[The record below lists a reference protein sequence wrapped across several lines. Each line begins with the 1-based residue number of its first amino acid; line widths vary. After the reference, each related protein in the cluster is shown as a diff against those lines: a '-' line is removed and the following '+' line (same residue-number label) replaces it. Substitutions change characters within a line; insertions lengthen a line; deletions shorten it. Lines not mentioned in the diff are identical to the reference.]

1 MTLRSK
7 NLKLRLLPPPR
18 SRTAFGERCIR
29 RRDTVWSRNE
39 VDMTQAGTQPRS
51 TWTSPLACA
60 LVALACVACGDD
72 PKAPSDPEPEER
84 PPADGLA
91 VEVSAARRTFVD
103 LDVPEVIE
111 VDDPGASLEW
121 DLAFQGFEI
130 STNGGVSGPGA
141 GSAFGPL
148 PEYYFFFPDEP
159 IEPPFL
165 IEDKAGGAFLGW
177 YVYDGSDHTIYT
189 RYHVYGVRSGE
200 RSFKVQILSYYGEV
214 MGAPVSA
221 LYRVR
226 YAEVT
231 ADGVGPTQE
240 LSNIDATVDGEVS
253 DPTLPSAV
261 LSLASG
267 EIRRISPDEAQADT
281 AWDLGFRR
289 DAITV
294 NGELSGPGGVT
305 AVDLHAAA
313 TGETLDDVKALTA
326 SDGLSR
332 FEAVDHAALN
342 ADGLEYRGD
351 GVTSAFSGKWA
362 DLEANPPE
370 PLSSTGFLVVGADGE
385 SRYLVGF
392 DAFENATSEAPGTV
406 TLYVH
411 RSPAP

>member
-1 MTLRSK
+1 MTLGSK
-7 NLKLRLLPPPR
+7 
-18 SRTAFGERCIR
+18 CIR
-29 RRDTVWSRNE
+29 RRDAVCSQAE
-39 VDMTQAGTQPRS
+39 VEMMRALTQPRS
-51 TWTSPLACA
+51 TWKRVLAGA
-60 LVALACVACGDD
+60 LGAFACVACGDD

-84 PPADGLA
+84 PPADGLE
-91 VEVSAARRTFVD
+91 VEVSADRRTFVD
-103 LDVPEVIE
+103 LDVPEVIA
-111 VDDPGASLEW
+111 VDDPEASLEW
-121 DLAFQGFEI
+121 DLAFRGFEI
-130 STNGGVSGPGA
+130 ATNGGVSGPGA

-159 IEPPFL
+159 IDAPFL

-177 YVYDGSDHTIYT
+177 YVYDGDDHTIYT

-200 RSFKVQILSYYGEV
+200 QLFKVQILSYYGEV

-221 LYRVR
+221 LYQVR
-226 YAEVT
+226 YAEVS
-231 ADGVGPTQE
+231 ADGVGTTRE
-240 LSNIDATVDGEVS
+240 ITNIDATVDGDVG

-267 EIRRISPDEAQADT
+267 EVRRISPEEAQQDT

-289 DAITV
+289 DSITV

-305 AVDLHAAA
+305 AVDLNRGG
-313 TGETLDDVKALTA
+313 GETLEAVKALTA
-326 SDGLSR
+326 SDGSSR
-332 FEAVDHAALN
+332 FDAVDHAALSEE
-342 ADGLEYRGD
+342 GLDYRGD

-362 DLEANPPE
+362 DLEVDPPE
-370 PLSSTGFLVVGADGE
+370 PLSTSGFLVVGADGD

-392 DAFENATSEAPGTV
+392 DAFDGANRETPGSV

>member
-1 MTLRSK
+1 MTRA
-7 NLKLRLLPPPR
+7 P
-18 SRTAFGERCIR
+18 
-29 RRDTVWSRNE
+29 
-39 VDMTQAGTQPRS
+39 TQPRS
-51 TWTSPLACA
+51 TWTR
-60 LVALACVACGDD
+60 ALACLLAAISTPACGDD
-72 PKAPSDPEPEER
+72 PQAPADPEPEER
-84 PPADGLA
+84 PPVDGLE
-91 VEVSAARRTFVD
+91 VEVSAERRTFVA
-103 LDVPEVIE
+103 LDVPEVVE
-111 VDDPGASLEW
+111 VDDPDASLEW

-130 STNGGVSGPGA
+130 ATNGGVSGPGA

-159 IEPPFL
+159 IDAPFL
-165 IEDKAGGAFLGW
+165 LEDKAGGAFLGW

-200 RSFKVQILSYYGEV
+200 QLFKVQILSYYGAV

-221 LYRVR
+221 LYQLR

-231 ADGVGPTQE
+231 ADGVGPTRAIE
-240 LSNIDATVDGEVS
+240 NLDATVDGDVS

-267 EIRRISPDEAQADT
+267 EIRRISPEQAQEDT
-281 AWDLGFRR
+281 EWDLGFRR
-289 DAITV
+289 DSITV

-305 AVDLHAAA
+305 AVDLNAAA
-313 TGETLDDVKALTA
+313 AGETLEDVKALTA
-326 SDGLSR
+326 SEGLSR
-332 FEAVDHAALN
+332 FEAVDHAALDD
-342 ADGLEYRGD
+342 DGLEYRGD
-351 GVTSAFSGKWA
+351 GITSAFSGKWA
-362 DLEANPPE
+362 DLEVSPPE

-392 DAFENATSEAPGTV
+392 DAFEGANDETPGTV